1 MLVRRFCRPQI
12 WDGVS
17 TFVCETTRYF
27 WWEVRTYSSR
37 VCAIREPSHRD
48 QMFPVNH
55 RYVSPH
61 VCNTCQL
68 TFTLHV
74 CYWTLISGGGRE
86 TRSWPQAGLCFSV
99 CTCELAGCLLETFSS
114 RVCGDRTWCFSR
126 WRVFTYLRYNRL
138 CELLIIFHLFISGWC
153 SLQPQRASD
162 GRHLYLSSYSEDFV
176 LIKDV
181 NNVWTGYS
189 KSPATSVVREKTV
202 QWTMKLPSS
211 LFCLVL
217 IFHISTRVN
226 LSLK

>member
-1 MLVRRFCRPQI
+1 MRRRVWKHLCVKPRDISDETSGHFLAVFAPSESPVTGIKCFLWTTDMFLLMSATRVSSHSHYMFVTERWYQEV
-12 WDGVS
+12 DG
-17 TFVCETTRYF
+17 R
-27 WWEVRTYSSR
+27 R
-37 VCAIREPSHRD
+37 
-48 QMFPVNH
+48 
-55 RYVSPH
+55 
-61 VCNTCQL
+61 
-68 TFTLHV
+68 
-74 CYWTLISGGGRE
+74 
-86 TRSWPQAGLCFSV
+86 GLCFSV

-226 LSLK
+226 LS